1 LIVVDLEAARTA
13 LAAAAARVIDDD
25 TGLPVRRCY
34 TEDPFGDQIELLDAG
49 DAGLT
54 NRR

>member
-13 LAAAAARVIDDD
+13 LAAAGARVIDDD
-25 TGLPVRRCY
+25 Y
-34 TEDPFGDQIELLDAG
+34 TEDPFGDQIELIDAG
-49 DAGLT
+49 DAGFT